1 MERDKQKKEQDERRA
16 AQRKERLKKQRELE
30 LQRSPGKS
38 KFDDMNSDASEG
50 DDDDQDE
57 EQNRP
62 PVRKSRF
69 DDDRRESRFDQRPGP
84 DEPPA
89 AEDSKSE
96 RYSIYFVYLFDGS
109 PSEERKV
116 GIQLSY
122 SVVLF
127 PS

>member
-116 GIQLSY
+116 GIQLRY

>member
-50 DDDDQDE
+50 DEDDQDE
-57 EQNRP
+57 ERNRP

-84 DEPPA
+84 DELPA

-96 RYSIYFVYLFDGS
+96 R
-109 PSEERKV
+109 
-116 GIQLSY
+116 
-122 SVVLF
+122 
-127 PS
+127 

>member
-50 DDDDQDE
+50 DEDDQDE
-57 EQNRP
+57 ERNRP
-62 PVRKSRF
+62 FVRKSRF

-96 RYSIYFVYLFDGS
+96 RYSINIYDPLCIITEVCVDFQMY
-109 PSEERKV
+109 
-116 GIQLSY
+116 
-122 SVVLF
+122 VVLVCLK
-127 PS
+127 